1 MSALLAQREI
11 VNPSPTKE
19 GALRVLLVPD
29 SIHWVLGTIA
39 KSIASANPI
48 DATIVSGPLLGDVFA
63 DADTIAGR
71 FDVVHFLCPYASRE
85 WLPRLQDKLP
95 VVTSHHHVTSWD
107 LISHNV
113 HGDAI
118 VAGSSE
124 WVRDLESRGADMSR
138 VFRVPYGVDTDLFA
152 PPSAGQRQ
160 ASRAALG
167 LNATGPVIGFFAKR
181 ASNDDDR
188 KGTDVFVDAM
198 MRLNEKKVAP
208 AALIV
213 GPGWKEMVG
222 RFRDHGIQTAWIP
235 FADGTAQLPRL
246 YHALDFYWVT
256 SRVEGGPVPLLEAMS
271 SEVCC
276 LSTAVGLAQ
285 ELVADGENA
294 LLLPMDD
301 ASAFA
306 DATFDLWSDRARMR
320 AMGRSARETMVA
332 AMRGSDVAK
341 LVQPAYN
348 RAIAFFSSRNPDAA
362 AKKRATARPA
372 LDGDELRKINM
383 LEDLAWAENLV
394 LYQGEHVAA
403 LKLIMRAWAGSPFS
417 LMPLRVFLRRFLP
430 EPVTRGVVAVK
441 HKLPGGAG

>member
-11 VNPSPTKE
+11 VSPSQAKE
-19 GALRVLLVPD
+19 RNLRVLLVPD

-39 KSIASANPI
+39 KSIATANPM

-63 DADTIAGR
+63 DADTIASR
-71 FDVVHFLCPYASRE
+71 FDLVHFLCPYASRD
-85 WLPRLQDKLP
+85 WLPLLADKLP
-95 VVTSHHHVTSWD
+95 VVTSHHHVTSWE
-107 LISHNV
+107 LICHNV
-113 HGDAI
+113 AGDAI
-118 VAGSSE
+118 IAGSSE

-138 VFRVPYGVDTDLFA
+138 VFRVPYGVDTDLFT
-152 PPSAGQRQ
+152 PPSAEERQ

-167 LNATGPVIGFFAKR
+167 LSAKGPVIGFFAKR

-198 MRLNEKKVAP
+198 MRLNHGDAEA

-213 GPGWKEMVG
+213 GPGWREMVG
-222 RFRDHGIQTAWIP
+222 RFRHKGIQTAWIP
-235 FADGTAQLPRL
+235 FADDTSQLPRL

-285 ELVADGENA
+285 EVISDGENA

-301 ASAFA
+301 APAFA
-306 DATFDLWSDRARMR
+306 DTTLDLWSNRERMR
-320 AMGRSARETMVA
+320 AIGTAARETMVA
-332 AMRGSDVAK
+332 AMRAREVAK
-341 LVQPAYN
+341 LVQPAYD
-348 RAIAFFSSRNPDAA
+348 RAIEFFASRNPGLG
-362 AKKRATARPA
+362 AKARAGMRQE
-372 LDGDELRKINM
+372 LSSHDLRKVKM

-394 LYQGEHVAA
+394 LYQSEYAAA
-403 LKLIMRAWAGSPFS
+403 LKLILGAWTDNPRSI
-417 LMPLRVFLRRFLP
+417 MPLRVFLRRFLP
-430 EPVTRGVVAVK
+430 EPVTRGVVALK
-441 HKLPGGAG
+441 HKLLGRGG